1 MEVESSTR
9 AHVERL
15 WFLEIDFRGGYDIYR
30 GGVWGVLSLH
40 KVFISHASS
49 DRVAAEK
56 LCRYLESNGL
66 TCWIAPRDIP
76 AGAIWGEAIVDAIS
90 RAAIFVV
97 LVSRQSNKSSHVLR
111 EVERATSK
119 QKFILPVLLDGEPLE
134 KGLEYF
140 LSQSQ
145 FVSAFPDAFENCFSS
160 LLASVEFFL
169 KGRVHQRT
177 RPRRHLR

>member
-134 KGLEYF
+134 KGLSIFCLNRNLF
-140 LSQSQ
+140 LPSLMLSRI
-145 FVSAFPDAFENCFSS
+145 VSRPYSHPLS
-160 LLASVEFFL
+160 FFL